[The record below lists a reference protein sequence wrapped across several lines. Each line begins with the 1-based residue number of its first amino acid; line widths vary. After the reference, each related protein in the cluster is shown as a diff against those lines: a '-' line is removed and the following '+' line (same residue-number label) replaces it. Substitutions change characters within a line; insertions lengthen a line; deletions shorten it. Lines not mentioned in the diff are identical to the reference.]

1 MNQSLFWHDYETS
14 GINPSFDQPL
24 QFAGIRTNEN
34 LDIIGDPIVLFCKP
48 HLDIIPSPQ
57 ACLVTGISLQQAY
70 SEGLKE
76 PDFIS
81 TIHAEMIKPGTCS
94 VGYNSIKFD
103 DEFTRFTL
111 YRNFF
116 DPYEREWKNGNTRW
130 DILDM
135 MRMARALRPEGI
147 EWPNHLD
154 GKPSFKLEDLTR
166 ANGIDHSDAHDA
178 LSDVYATI
186 SIAKLIKSK
195 QPKLFDYLYNIRKK
209 HEVDKIIN
217 TNDKRPF
224 FYVSGI
230 LPSDNMYGSIML
242 PLAKHP
248 ENKNAMICWNLMKD
262 PSCLINKSVEALQE
276 NFFNLHVSERSSDI
290 FTPLIISLNKAPAVT
305 PINLI
310 TPEIA
315 QKLALDMEICRLN
328 MEKVIQFDISE
339 KLRQIYQLQIAQSTK
354 SAESALY
361 SGFIPKEDIKTLESV
376 RGASMEDFSNNSYIF
391 NDNRMNE
398 LLFLYRGRNYPESF
412 SQDERKIW
420 KEICRDRLV
429 NGIDGRKSINKTRDE
444 ITCLKQSLKSEKAIT
459 ILNQLMEWLSVIERD
474 FHTNLE

>member
-135 MRMARALRPEGI
+135 MRLARALRPEGI
-147 EWPNHLD
+147 EWPNHVD

-209 HEVDKIIN
+209 HEVEKIIN
-217 TNDKRPF
+217 INDKRPF
-224 FYVSGI
+224 FYVSG
-230 LPSDNMYGSIML
+230 LLSSDNMYGTVML

-262 PSCLINKSVEALQE
+262 PSCLINNSVETLQE

-361 SGFIPKEDIKTLESV
+361 SGFIPNEDIKTAETV
-376 RGASMEDFSNNSYIF
+376 RSASMEDFSKNSYLF

-420 KEICRDRLV
+420 KEICCDRLV

-474 FHTNLE
+474 FNTNLE

>member
-135 MRMARALRPEGI
+135 MRLARALRPEGI

-209 HEVDKIIN
+209 HEVEKIIK

-230 LPSDNMYGSIML
+230 LSSDNMYGSVML

-248 ENKNAMICWNLMKD
+248 ENKNAMICWNLLKD
-262 PSCLINKSVEALQE
+262 PSCLINNSVETLQE

-361 SGFIPKEDIKTLESV
+361 SGFIPNEDIKTAETV
-376 RGASMEDFSNNSYIF
+376 RSASMEDFSKNSYLF

-420 KEICRDRLV
+420 KEICCDRLV

-474 FHTNLE
+474 FNTNLE

>member
-135 MRMARALRPEGI
+135 MRLARALRPEGI
-147 EWPNHLD
+147 EWPNHVD

-209 HEVDKIIN
+209 HEVEKIIK

-230 LPSDNMYGSIML
+230 LSSDNMYGSVML

-262 PSCLINKSVEALQE
+262 PSCLINNSVETLQE

-361 SGFIPKEDIKTLESV
+361 SGFIPNEDIKTAETV
-376 RGASMEDFSNNSYIF
+376 RSASMEDFSKNSYLF

-420 KEICRDRLV
+420 KEICCDRLV

-474 FHTNLE
+474 FNTNLE

>member
-147 EWPNHLD
+147 EGPNHLD

-209 HEVDKIIN
+209 HEVEKIIN

-230 LPSDNMYGSIML
+230 LSSDNMYGSVML

-262 PSCLINKSVEALQE
+262 PSCLINNSVETLQE

-290 FTPLIISLNKAPAVT
+290 FTPLIISLNKSPAVT

-339 KLRQIYQLQIAQSTK
+339 KLRQIYQLQIAQSKK

-361 SGFIPKEDIKTLESV
+361 SGFIPNEDIKTVESV
-376 RGASMEDFSNNSYIF
+376 RSASTEDFSKNSYIF

-420 KEICRDRLV
+420 KEICCDRLV

-474 FHTNLE
+474 FNTNLE

>member
-209 HEVDKIIN
+209 HEVEKIIN

-230 LPSDNMYGSIML
+230 LSSDNMYGSIML

-262 PSCLINKSVEALQE
+262 PSCLINKSVETLQE
-276 NFFNLHVSERSSDI
+276 NFFNLHVSQRSSDI

-361 SGFIPKEDIKTLESV
+361 SGFIPNEDIKTAETV
-376 RGASMEDFSNNSYIF
+376 RSASMEDFSKNSYLF

-444 ITCLKQSLKSEKAIT
+444 IICLKQSLKSEKAIT

-474 FHTNLE
+474 FNTNLE

>member
-34 LDIIGDPIVLFCKP
+34 LDVIGDPIVLFCKP

-209 HEVDKIIN
+209 HEVEKIIN

-230 LPSDNMYGSIML
+230 LSSDNMYGSIML

-262 PSCLINKSVEALQE
+262 PSCLINKSVETLQE
-276 NFFNLHVSERSSDI
+276 NFFNLHVSQRSSDI

-315 QKLALDMEICRLN
+315 QKLALDMEICRFN
-328 MEKVIQFDISE
+328 MEKLIQSDISE

-361 SGFIPKEDIKTLESV
+361 SGFIPNEDIKTAETV
-376 RGASMEDFSNNSYIF
+376 RSASMEDFSKNSYLF

-474 FHTNLE
+474 FNTNLE

>member
-57 ACLVTGISLQQAY
+57 ACLMTGISLQQAY

-209 HEVDKIIN
+209 HEVEKIIN

-230 LPSDNMYGSIML
+230 LSSDNMYGSIML

-262 PSCLINKSVEALQE
+262 PSCLINKSVETLQE

-361 SGFIPKEDIKTLESV
+361 SGFIPNEDIKTAETV
-376 RGASMEDFSNNSYIF
+376 RSASMEDFSKNSYLF

-444 ITCLKQSLKSEKAIT
+444 IICLKQSLKSEKAIT

-474 FHTNLE
+474 FNTNLE

>member
-135 MRMARALRPEGI
+135 MRLARALRPEGI
-147 EWPNHLD
+147 EWPNHVD
-154 GKPSFKLEDLTR
+154 GKPSFKLEDLAR

-209 HEVDKIIN
+209 HEVEKIIN

-230 LPSDNMYGSIML
+230 LSSDNMYGSVML

-262 PSCLINKSVEALQE
+262 PSYLIDYSVETLQE
-276 NFFNLHVSERSSDI
+276 NFFNLHVSERLSDI

-310 TPEIA
+310 TPDIA
-315 QKLALDMEICRLN
+315 QNLALDMEICRFN
-328 MEKVIQFDISE
+328 MEKLIQFDIGE
-339 KLRQIYQLQIAQSTK
+339 KLRQIYQSQIAQSTK
-354 SAESALY
+354 SAESSLY

-376 RGASMEDFSNNSYIF
+376 RSASIEDFSNNSYVF

-420 KEICRDRLV
+420 KEICCDRLV

-444 ITCLKQSLKSEKAIT
+444 ITCLKQSFKSEKAIT

-474 FHTNLE
+474 FNTNLE

>member
-14 GINPSFDQPL
+14 GINPSLDQPL

-135 MRMARALRPEGI
+135 MRLARALRPEGI
-147 EWPNHLD
+147 EWPNHVD

-209 HEVDKIIN
+209 HEVEKIIN

-230 LPSDNMYGSIML
+230 LSSDNMYGTVML
-242 PLAKHP
+242 PIAKHP

-262 PSCLINKSVEALQE
+262 PSCLINKSVETLQE

-361 SGFIPKEDIKTLESV
+361 SGFIPNEDIKTLESV
-376 RGASMEDFSNNSYIF
+376 RSASMEDFSKNSYIF

-420 KEICRDRLV
+420 TEICRDRLV
-429 NGIDGRKSINKTRDE
+429 NGIDGRKSINNTRDE

-474 FHTNLE
+474 FHTDLE

>member
-14 GINPSFDQPL
+14 GINPSLDQPL

-81 TIHAEMIKPGTCS
+81 TIHEEMIKPGTCS
-94 VGYNSIKFD
+94 VGYNNIKFD

-147 EWPNHLD
+147 EWPNHVD

-166 ANGIDHSDAHDA
+166 INGIEHSDAHDA

-209 HEVDKIIN
+209 HEVEKIIN
-217 TNDKRPF
+217 TNAKRPF
-224 FYVSGI
+224 FFVSG
-230 LPSDNMYGSIML
+230 LLSSENMYGSVML

-262 PSCLINKSVEALQE
+262 PSCLINNSVETLQE

-305 PINLI
+305 PIKLI
-310 TPEIA
+310 TSNIA
-315 QKLALDMEICRLN
+315 QKLALDMEICRVN
-328 MEKVIQFDISE
+328 MEKLIQSDISE
-339 KLRQIYQLQIAQSTK
+339 KLRQIYQSQIAQSTK

-376 RGASMEDFSNNSYIF
+376 RSASMEDFSNNSYIF

-420 KEICRDRLV
+420 KEICCDRLV

-474 FHTNLE
+474 FNTNLE

>member
-14 GINPSFDQPL
+14 GINPSLDQPL

-209 HEVDKIIN
+209 HEVEKIIN
-217 TNDKRPF
+217 TNDKLPF
-224 FYVSGI
+224 FFVSG
-230 LPSDNMYGSIML
+230 LLSSDNMYGSVML

-262 PSCLINKSVEALQE
+262 PSGLIDNSVETLQE

-315 QKLALDMEICRLN
+315 QKLALDMEICRFN
-328 MEKVIQFDISE
+328 MEKLIQSDISE
-339 KLRQIYQLQIAQSTK
+339 KLRQIYQSQTAQSTK

-376 RGASMEDFSNNSYIF
+376 RSASKEDFSNNSYIF

-420 KEICRDRLV
+420 KEICCDRLV

-474 FHTNLE
+474 FNTNLE

>member
-14 GINPSFDQPL
+14 GINPSLDQPL

-57 ACLVTGISLQQAY
+57 ACLVTGISLQHAY

-81 TIHAEMIKPGTCS
+81 TIHEEMIKPGTCS
-94 VGYNSIKFD
+94 VGYNNIKFD

-147 EWPNHLD
+147 EWPNHVD

-166 ANGIDHSDAHDA
+166 INGIEHSDAHDA
-178 LSDVYATI
+178 LSDVHATI

-195 QPKLFDYLYNIRKK
+195 QPKLFYYLYNIRKK
-209 HEVDKIIN
+209 REVEKIIN

-224 FYVSGI
+224 FSVSG
-230 LPSDNMYGSIML
+230 LLSSENMYGSVML

-248 ENKNAMICWNLMKD
+248 ENKNAIICWNLMKD
-262 PSCLINKSVEALQE
+262 PSCLINNSIETLQE

-305 PINLI
+305 PIKLI
-310 TPEIA
+310 TSNIA
-315 QKLALDMEICRLN
+315 QKLALDMEICRVN
-328 MEKVIQFDISE
+328 MEKLIQSDISE
-339 KLRQIYQLQIAQSTK
+339 KLRQIYQSQIAQSTK

-376 RGASMEDFSNNSYIF
+376 RSASMEDFSNNSYIF

-398 LLFLYRGRNYPESF
+398 LLFLYRGRNYPKSF
-412 SQDERKIW
+412 SKDERKLW
-420 KEICRDRLV
+420 TEICRDRLV
-429 NGIDGRKSINKTRDE
+429 NGIDGRKSINRTRDE

-459 ILNQLMEWLSVIERD
+459 ILNQLMEWVSVIEKD
-474 FHTNLE
+474 FHTGLE

>member
-14 GINPSFDQPL
+14 GINPSLDQPL

-81 TIHAEMIKPGTCS
+81 TIHEEMIKPGTCS
-94 VGYNSIKFD
+94 VGYNNIKFD

-147 EWPNHLD
+147 EWPNHVD

-166 ANGIDHSDAHDA
+166 INGIEHSDAHDA

-209 HEVDKIIN
+209 HEVEKIIN

-224 FYVSGI
+224 FFVSG
-230 LPSDNMYGSIML
+230 LLSSENMYGSVML

-262 PSCLINKSVEALQE
+262 PSCLINNSVETLQE

-305 PINLI
+305 PIKLI
-310 TPEIA
+310 TSNIA
-315 QKLALDMEICRLN
+315 QKLALDMEICRVN
-328 MEKVIQFDISE
+328 MEKLIQSDISE
-339 KLRQIYQLQIAQSTK
+339 KLRQIYQSQIAQSTK

-376 RGASMEDFSNNSYIF
+376 RSASMEDFSNNSYIF

-420 KEICRDRLV
+420 TEICRDRLV
-429 NGIDGRKSINKTRDE
+429 NGIDGRKSINNTRDE

-474 FHTNLE
+474 FNTNLE

>member
-209 HEVDKIIN
+209 HEVEKIIN
-217 TNDKRPF
+217 INDKRPF
-224 FYVSGI
+224 FYVSG
-230 LPSDNMYGSIML
+230 LLSSDNMYGSVML

-262 PSCLINKSVEALQE
+262 PSCLINKSVETLQE

-361 SGFIPKEDIKTLESV
+361 SGFIPNEDIKTAETV
-376 RGASMEDFSNNSYIF
+376 RSASMEDFSKNSYLF

-420 KEICRDRLV
+420 KEICCDRLV

-474 FHTNLE
+474 FNTNLE

>member
-135 MRMARALRPEGI
+135 MRLARALRPEGI

-209 HEVDKIIN
+209 HEVEKIIS

-230 LPSDNMYGSIML
+230 LSSHNMYGAVML

-262 PSCLINKSVEALQE
+262 PSCLINNSVETLQE

-361 SGFIPKEDIKTLESV
+361 SGFIPNEDIKTAETV
-376 RGASMEDFSNNSYIF
+376 RNASMEDFSKNSYLF

-420 KEICRDRLV
+420 KEICCDRLV

-474 FHTNLE
+474 FNTNLE

>member
-135 MRMARALRPEGI
+135 MRLARALRPEGI
-147 EWPNHLD
+147 EWPNHVD

-209 HEVDKIIN
+209 HEVEKIIN

-230 LPSDNMYGSIML
+230 LSSENMYVSVML

-262 PSCLINKSVEALQE
+262 PSYLIDYSVETLQE
-276 NFFNLHVSERSSDI
+276 NFFNLHVSERLSDI

-361 SGFIPKEDIKTLESV
+361 SGFIPNEDIKTAETV
-376 RGASMEDFSNNSYIF
+376 RSASMEDFSKNSYLF

-420 KEICRDRLV
+420 KEICCDRLV

-474 FHTNLE
+474 FHTDLE

>member
-209 HEVDKIIN
+209 HEVEKIIN
-217 TNDKRPF
+217 INDKRPF

-230 LPSDNMYGSIML
+230 LSSDNMYGSIML

-262 PSCLINKSVEALQE
+262 PSCLINNSVETLQE

-361 SGFIPKEDIKTLESV
+361 SGFIPNEDIKTAETV
-376 RGASMEDFSNNSYIF
+376 RSASMEDFSKNSYLF

-420 KEICRDRLV
+420 KEICCDRLV

-474 FHTNLE
+474 FNTNLE

>member
-14 GINPSFDQPL
+14 GINPSLDQPL

-57 ACLVTGISLQQAY
+57 ACLVTGISLQHAY

-81 TIHAEMIKPGTCS
+81 TIHEEMIKPGTCS
-94 VGYNSIKFD
+94 VGYNNIKFD

-147 EWPNHLD
+147 EWPNHVD

-166 ANGIDHSDAHDA
+166 INGIEHSDAHDA

-186 SIAKLIKSK
+186 SIAKLVKSK
-195 QPKLFDYLYNIRKK
+195 QPKLFDYLYSIRKK
-209 HEVDKIIN
+209 HEVEKIIN

-224 FYVSGI
+224 FSVSG
-230 LPSDNMYGSIML
+230 LLSSENMYGSVML

-262 PSCLINKSVEALQE
+262 PSCLINNSVETLQE

-305 PINLI
+305 PIKLI
-310 TPEIA
+310 TSNIA
-315 QKLALDMEICRLN
+315 QKLALDMEICRVN
-328 MEKVIQFDISE
+328 MEKLIQSDISE
-339 KLRQIYQLQIAQSTK
+339 KLRQIYQSQIAQSTK

-376 RGASMEDFSNNSYIF
+376 RSASMEDFSKNSYLF

-398 LLFLYRGRNYPESF
+398 LLFLYRGRNYPKSF
-412 SQDERKIW
+412 SKDERKLW
-420 KEICRDRLV
+420 TEICRDRLV
-429 NGIDGRKSINKTRDE
+429 NGIDGRKSINRTRDE

-459 ILNQLMEWLSVIERD
+459 ILNQFMEWLSVIERD

>member
-34 LDIIGDPIVLFCKP
+34 LDVIGDPIVLFCKP

-70 SEGLKE
+70 LEGLKE

-135 MRMARALRPEGI
+135 MRLARALRPEGI
-147 EWPNHLD
+147 EWPNHVD

-166 ANGIDHSDAHDA
+166 ANGIDHCDAHDA

-209 HEVDKIIN
+209 HEVEKIIN

-230 LPSDNMYGSIML
+230 LPSDNMYGTVML

-262 PSCLINKSVEALQE
+262 PSCLINNSVEILQE
-276 NFFNLHVSERSSDI
+276 NFFNLHVSERSNDI
-290 FTPLIISLNKAPAVT
+290 FTPLIISLNKVPAVT
-305 PINLI
+305 PISLI
-310 TPEIA
+310 TPDIA
-315 QKLALDMEICRLN
+315 QKLALDMEICRFN
-328 MEKVIQFDISE
+328 MEKLIQSDIGE
-339 KLRQIYQLQIAQSTK
+339 KLRQIYQSQIAQSTK

-376 RGASMEDFSNNSYIF
+376 RRASMEDFSNNSYIF

-412 SQDERKIW
+412 SQDERKKW
-420 KEICRDRLV
+420 TEICRDRLV
-429 NGIDGRKSINKTRDE
+429 NGINGRKSINRTRDE
-444 ITCLKQSLKSEKAIT
+444 ITCLKQSLKSERAIT

-474 FHTNLE
+474 FHSDLE

>member
-14 GINPSFDQPL
+14 GINPSLDQPL

-48 HLDIIPSPQ
+48 HLDIVPSPQ

-70 SEGLKE
+70 SEGLIE

-81 TIHAEMIKPGTCS
+81 TIHEEMIKPGTCS
-94 VGYNSIKFD
+94 VGYNNIKFD

-135 MRMARALRPEGI
+135 MRLARALRPEGI
-147 EWPNHLD
+147 EWPNHFD

-195 QPKLFDYLYNIRKK
+195 QPKLFDYLYSIRKK
-209 HEVDKIIN
+209 HEVEKIIN

-224 FYVSGI
+224 FYVSG
-230 LPSDNMYGSIML
+230 LLSSDNMYGSVML

-262 PSCLINKSVEALQE
+262 PSCLINNSVETLQE

-310 TPEIA
+310 TPDIA
-315 QKLALDMEICRLN
+315 QKLAIDMEICRLN
-328 MEKVIQFDISE
+328 MEKLIQSDISK
-339 KLRQIYQLQIAQSTK
+339 KLRQVYQSQITQSTK

-361 SGFIPKEDIKTLESV
+361 SGFIPKKDIKTAESV
-376 RGASMEDFSNNSYIF
+376 RSASMEDFLNNSFIF

-412 SQDERKIW
+412 SQNEREIW
-420 KEICRDRLV
+420 TEICRDRLV

-444 ITCLKQSLKSEKAIT
+444 ITCLKRSLKSEKAIT

>member
-57 ACLVTGISLQQAY
+57 ACLVTGISLKQAY

-135 MRMARALRPEGI
+135 MRLARALRPEGI
-147 EWPNHLD
+147 EWPNHID

-209 HEVDKIIN
+209 HEVEKIIN
-217 TNDKRPF
+217 ANDKRPF

-230 LPSDNMYGSIML
+230 LSSENMYGSVML

-262 PSCLINKSVEALQE
+262 PSCLINKSVETLQE

-361 SGFIPKEDIKTLESV
+361 SGFIPNEDIKTAETV
-376 RGASMEDFSNNSYIF
+376 RSASMEDFSKNSYLF

-420 KEICRDRLV
+420 KEICCDRLV

-474 FHTNLE
+474 FNTNLE

>member
-135 MRMARALRPEGI
+135 MRLARALRPEGI
-147 EWPNHLD
+147 EWPNHVD

-209 HEVDKIIN
+209 HEVEKIIN

-230 LPSDNMYGSIML
+230 LSSDNMYGSIML

-262 PSCLINKSVEALQE
+262 PSCLINKSVETLQE

-361 SGFIPKEDIKTLESV
+361 SGFIPNEDIKTAETV
-376 RGASMEDFSNNSYIF
+376 RSASMEDFSKNSYLF

-420 KEICRDRLV
+420 KEICCDRLV
-429 NGIDGRKSINKTRDE
+429 NGIDGRKSINNTRDE

>member
-94 VGYNSIKFD
+94 VGFNSIKFD

-135 MRMARALRPEGI
+135 MRLARALRPEGI

-209 HEVDKIIN
+209 HEVEKIIN

-230 LPSDNMYGSIML
+230 LSSDNMYGSVML

-262 PSCLINKSVEALQE
+262 PSCLINNSVETLQE
-276 NFFNLHVSERSSDI
+276 NFFNLHVSEPSSDI

-315 QKLALDMEICRLN
+315 QKLALNMEICRLN

-361 SGFIPKEDIKTLESV
+361 SGFIPNEDIKTAETV
-376 RGASMEDFSNNSYIF
+376 RSASMEDFSKNSYLF

-398 LLFLYRGRNYPESF
+398 LLFLYRGRNYPDSF
-412 SQDERKIW
+412 SLDERKIW
-420 KEICRDRLV
+420 KEICCDRLV
-429 NGIDGRKSINKTRDE
+429 NEIDGRKSINKTRDE

-474 FHTNLE
+474 FNTNLE

>member
-1 MNQSLFWHDYETS
+1 
-14 GINPSFDQPL
+14 
-24 QFAGIRTNEN
+24 
-34 LDIIGDPIVLFCKP
+34 
-48 HLDIIPSPQ
+48 
-57 ACLVTGISLQQAY
+57 
-70 SEGLKE
+70 
-76 PDFIS
+76 
-81 TIHAEMIKPGTCS
+81 MIKPGTCS

-135 MRMARALRPEGI
+135 MRLARALRPEGI

-186 SIAKLIKSK
+186 SISKLIKSK

-209 HEVDKIIN
+209 HEVEKIIN

-230 LPSDNMYGSIML
+230 LSSDNMYGSVML

-262 PSCLINKSVEALQE
+262 PSCLINNSVETLQE

-361 SGFIPKEDIKTLESV
+361 SGFIPNEDIKTAETV
-376 RGASMEDFSNNSYIF
+376 RSASMEDFSKNSYLF

-412 SQDERKIW
+412 SQM
-420 KEICRDRLV
+420 KEKCGQRFAV
-429 NGIDGRKSINKTRDE
+429 ID
-444 ITCLKQSLKSEKAIT
+444 
-459 ILNQLMEWLSVIERD
+459 
-474 FHTNLE
+474 